1 LKKWLIKYLFTI
13 TKIYN
18 LLNESSF
25 FGLKEFFSL
34 YLIIEQIK
42 RYNLFSNYQKFNS
55 IEFILIYSIL
65 RLDFRKLENYW
76 DQFAQVDF
84 EDYKEDIKEYIVR
97 NKQTKLT
104 FKIYSFTLF
113 YWRNRKKTKRNF
125 ENYKK

>member
-113 YWRNRKKTKRNF
+113 Y
-125 ENYKK
+125 

>member
-1 LKKWLIKYLFTI
+1 MKKWLIKYLFTI